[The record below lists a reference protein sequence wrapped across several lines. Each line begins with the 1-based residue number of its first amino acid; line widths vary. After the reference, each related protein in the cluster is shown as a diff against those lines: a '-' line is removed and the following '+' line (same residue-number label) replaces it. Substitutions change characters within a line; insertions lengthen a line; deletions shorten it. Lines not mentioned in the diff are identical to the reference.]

1 VDPHILFLD
10 HTGTLGGAEL
20 YLLDIARSYRSTASV
35 VLFEDGPFRRRL
47 QENGVETEVVS
58 AAEHLDDV
66 EKESSIFHALRAVP
80 DIWSLARRIRPH
92 AAASDLVFAN
102 SAKALFVGGLAG
114 AWTGTPVV
122 WSLHDMLTE
131 EHFSLLHRRAT
142 SHWANGFADR
152 VLANSNATR
161 KAFVTAGGDPNQTSV
176 VYNGVDVSRFSAAS
190 ETARDDVCEN
200 LDIDPRTD
208 LVGLFSRI
216 AEWKGQ
222 DVMIRAL
229 PDLPEVHL
237 LVVGEALFEGDE
249 AYKRSIQTLS
259 RRLGVADR
267 VHFLGF
273 RDDVPRLMTAA
284 DVVVHTSTAPEPFG
298 RVIVEGMLAGTPVI
312 ATEAGGAAEIIDA
325 GETGVL
331 LPPNDAGALR
341 DAVEHVLCSDGGGTA
356 QMVRQARREAQ
367 HRYSVETMIEAVD
380 DEIRDVLQA

>member
-1 VDPHILFLD
+1 MDPHILFLD

-20 YLLDIARSYRSTASV
+20 YLLDIARSYRNTGSA

-58 AAEHLDDV
+58 TAEHLDDV
-66 EKESSIFHALRAVP
+66 EKESSVLHALRAVP
-80 DIWSLARRIRPH
+80 DIWSLARRIRPR
-92 AAASDLVFAN
+92 AASSDLVFAN

-114 AWTGTPVV
+114 AWTDTPVV

-131 EHFSLLHRRAT
+131 AHFSLLHRRAT

-152 VLANSNATR
+152 VLANSKATR
-161 KAFVTAGGDPNQTSV
+161 EAFVTAGGDPNRTSV
-176 VYNGVDVSRFSAAS
+176 VYNGVDVDRFSTVSEAA
-190 ETARDDVCEN
+190 RNDVCED
-200 LDIDPRTD
+200 LGIDPAAD

-229 PDLPEVHL
+229 PDLPETHL
-237 LVVGEALFEGDE
+237 LIVGEALFEGDE
-249 AYKRSIQTLS
+249 AYKRSIQKLS

-273 RDDVPRLMTAA
+273 RDDVPRLMTAS

-325 GETGVL
+325 GETGLL
-331 LPPNDAGALR
+331 LPPDEPDALR
-341 DAVEHVLCSDGGGTA
+341 DAVADVLCSDGSTA
-356 QMVRQARREAQ
+356 RMVRRARREAR

-380 DEIRDVLQA
+380 DEIRNVLEP